1 MNYLKSLLIA
11 SLISVPAI
19 AGSLLLEDFDHSFL
33 VDGVALNDA
42 LNYEVKW
49 GTVSGSVFTPLFG
62 NAINDNN
69 VGYYVGSSTGP
80 EITVSLNQAD
90 NTVLTVGAPL
100 ALSFTLI
107 ADDGVYSS
115 SADQIVLTDPSWTV
129 PTFTLTSADIDTF
142 TASTTVVGPGSFS
155 FNGGNEIINIVAVP
169 EPSTYAALAGVA
181 VLGLAALRR
190 RRA

>member
-33 VDGVALNDA
+33 VDGVALNDG

-107 ADDGVYSS
+107 ADDGVYSP
-115 SADQIVLTDPSWTV
+115 SARQIVLTDPSWTV

-142 TASTTVVGPGSFS
+142 TPSTTVVGPGSYS
-155 FNGGNEIINIVAVP
+155 FNGGNEIISVIP